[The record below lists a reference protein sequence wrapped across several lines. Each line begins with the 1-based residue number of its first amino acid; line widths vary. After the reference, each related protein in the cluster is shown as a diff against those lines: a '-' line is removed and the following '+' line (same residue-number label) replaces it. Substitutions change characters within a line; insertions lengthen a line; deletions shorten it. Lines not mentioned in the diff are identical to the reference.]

1 MNNRWIIVFD
11 WETDGPDPHTCNPV
25 ELAAIPIEPRTL
37 EIKKD
42 KAFNTVIKPPG
53 FNKDEYFTDDR
64 QKTIEWHAKQ
74 RGVTSEDIIKMW
86 KKGKSEKIAWK
97 NFCEYCKKFNIEKS
111 YGNWY
116 TEPIAAGYNIIG
128 FVLPICQRL
137 ADKHKTGMPFAKVNK
152 MDIMDLLFYWV
163 ENLDEP
169 KNMRLDTMREFFSLK
184 TAQAH
189 EAYSDTLATAKL
201 LVQFLQFHRRQ
212 ATVGKFKGAMVEK

>member
-11 WETDGPDPHTCNPV
+11 WETDSPDPHTCNPV

-128 FVLPICQRL
+128 FDLPICQRL
-137 ADKHKTGMPFAKVNK
+137 ADNHKTGMPFAKVNK
-152 MDIMDLLFYWV
+152 MDIMDLLFYWF

-189 EAYSDTLATAKL
+189 EAYSDTLDTAKL